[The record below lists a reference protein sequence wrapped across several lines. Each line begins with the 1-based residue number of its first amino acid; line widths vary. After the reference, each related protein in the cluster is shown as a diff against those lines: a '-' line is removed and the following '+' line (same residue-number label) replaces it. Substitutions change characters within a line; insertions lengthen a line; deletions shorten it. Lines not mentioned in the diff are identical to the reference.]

1 MDSKRMPTMYTC
13 SGCKIPKPRGEF
25 HEAHYTDRKR
35 VVTSRCRECR
45 SEDYFTDRYKTICGQ
60 CRRHRPLNQNHVCKQ
75 CNEDSGLRECR
86 GTCSSILPALL
97 SFDGKRTTCKSC
109 RKLKQLAASAPEP
122 ASRQP
127 ASAA

>member
-1 MDSKRMPTMYTC
+1 MKTFKC
-13 SGCKIPKPRGEF
+13 SGCDRDDLPRGAF

-35 VVTSRCRECR
+35 VVTSRCRLCR
-45 SEDYFTDRYKTICGQ
+45 SEDYFTDRYETVCGQ

-86 GTCSSILPALL
+86 GTCGSILPALL

-109 RKLKQLAASAPEP
+109 RKLKQLAVASEPEP
-122 ASRQP
+122 ASQP
-127 ASAA
+127 RARAA

>member
-1 MDSKRMPTMYTC
+1 MPTTYLC
-13 SGCKIPKPRGEF
+13 SGCENPLPRGDF

-35 VVTSRCRECR
+35 PVTSRCRTCR

-60 CRRHRPLNQNHVCKQ
+60 CRRHRPLNQNRVCKQ

-86 GTCSSILPALL
+86 GVCGSILPALL

-109 RKLKQLAASAPEP
+109 RKLKQLAAATTSAAEP
-122 ASRQP
+122 ASRQR